1 MLVAQIIVDGL
12 MIGGMYSLEA
22 MGLLIIYGV
31 LRVLN
36 LAHGEFLLIGSY
48 LTIAFFS
55 LNPLL
60 GPAISIMVLLLVGL
74 ALQRYLLTDKITGN
88 RPTTPLII
96 TFGISITLQNV
107 YLELFTANPYGIS
120 TPFPSL
126 NVLGVYFPVSTL
138 SAFLIA
144 IVSLVVIY
152 FVLNRTF
159 LGMAI
164 RAATKS
170 PDDASL
176 IGIDVRRVKTIAFV
190 LGAVLAAIAGSVM
203 TLQYSVTPYTGLTF
217 LMIAFTVIVLGGFSV
232 PGVLAAGFVLGIA
245 GSVWGFYLPME
256 YTNAVVFAIFLIVI
270 IIRPSGLVGKE
281 GK

>member
-1 MLVAQIIVDGL
+1 MLFSQIIVDGL

-36 LAHGEFLLIGSY
+36 LAHGEFLLVGSY
-48 LTIAFFS
+48 LTIAFFAV
-55 LNPLL
+55 NPIL
-60 GPAISIMVLLLVGL
+60 GPAISIMLLLLMGL
-74 ALQRYLLTDKITGN
+74 ALQRYLLTDKITRN
-88 RPTTPLII
+88 RPTTSLII
-96 TFGISITLQNV
+96 TFGISIILQNT
-107 YLELFTANPYGIS
+107 YLELFTANPVGIS

-144 IVSLVVIY
+144 IVSLVGIY
-152 FVLNRTF
+152 LVLNRTF

-164 RAATKS
+164 RAATRS

-176 IGIDVRRVKTIAFV
+176 IGIDVRRVKTIAFI
-190 LGAVLAAIAGSVM
+190 LGAGLAGIAGSVLA
-203 TLQYSVTPYTGLTF
+203 LQYAMTPYTGLTF

-232 PGVLAAGFVLGIA
+232 PGVLAAGFVLGVA
-245 GSVWGFYLPME
+245 ESVWAFFLPME
-256 YTNAVVFAIFLIVI
+256 YTNAVIFAIFLIVI
-270 IIRPSGLVGKE
+270 IIRPSGLVKR
-281 GK
+281 

>member
-1 MLVAQIIVDGL
+1 MLVAQIIVNGL
-12 MIGGMYSLEA
+12 MIGGIYSLEA

-36 LAHGEFLLIGSY
+36 LAHGEFLLIGAY
-48 LTIAFFS
+48 LTITFFS

-74 ALQRYLLTDKITGN
+74 ALQRYLLTDKITGG

-96 TFGISITLQNV
+96 TFGISIILQNT
-107 YLELFTANPYGIS
+107 YLELFTANPVGIS

-126 NVLGVYFPVSTL
+126 SVLGVYFPLSTL

-144 IVSLVVIY
+144 IVSLVGLY

-170 PDDASL
+170 PDDASM

-190 LGAVLAAIAGSVM
+190 LGAVLAGIAGSVLA
-203 TLQYSVTPYTGLTF
+203 LQYAMTPYTGLTF

-245 GSVWGFYLPME
+245 ESVWGFFLPME
-256 YTNAVVFAIFLIVI
+256 YTNAVIFAIFLIVI
-270 IIRPSGLVGKE
+270 IIRPSGLVRR
-281 GK
+281 